1 MTDKARIDDIF
12 FKSRDVFRELTI
24 PEPTM
29 PAMFHTLFI
38 DFPSAAAELA
48 SVINA
53 STHALEL
60 PETTRLQD
68 YFLSDRFQYAVALGV
83 KENFRGKM
91 NTGMMIGRNFEIKRA
106 YAEIIS
112 RFGTD
117 CLGFEKGL
125 LHTTDYQIIFLSI
138 EEFLPDTQND
148 IHRFSITFDRAK
160 VGSDPL
166 PETRTAHITV
176 IELARIVSN
185 GICSLPELMPWV
197 QFFLPQSQSEFEVV
211 SQSTQTFRTLT
222 EHLKS
227 YSCYLKQ
234 E

>member
-1 MTDKARIDDIF
+1 MTDKAKIDDIF

-91 NTGMMIGRNFEIKRA
+91 NTGIMIGRNFEIKRA

-117 CLGFEKGL
+117 CLEFEKGL

-138 EEFLPDTQND
+138 EEFLPDSQND
-148 IHRFSITFDRAK
+148 IHRFSITFDKAK
-160 VGSDPL
+160 VGADPQ
-166 PETRTAHITV
+166 PGTRTAHITV

-185 GICSLPELMPWV
+185 GICSLPELMPWI

-211 SQSTQTFRTLT
+211 SQSTQTFITLT
-222 EHLKS
+222 KHLKA
-227 YSCYLKQ
+227 YSCYLKR

>member
-1 MTDKARIDDIF
+1 MTDKAKIDDIF
-12 FKSRDVFRELTI
+12 FKSRAVFRELTI
-24 PEPTM
+24 PASTIPV
-29 PAMFHTLFI
+29 MFHTMFI

-48 SVINA
+48 SIINA
-53 STHALEL
+53 STYVLEL

-68 YFLSDRFQYAVALGV
+68 YFLSDRFQHAVALGV
-83 KENFRGKM
+83 KENYSGKM

-117 CLGFEKGL
+117 CLGFEKCL

-148 IHRFSITFDRAK
+148 IHRLSITFDRAK

-185 GICSLPELMPWV
+185 GICSLPELMPWI